1 MSRGKFAVL
10 RRQRV
15 NHQHCFRI
23 ISIRTLAIA
32 LIALIVFSV
41 GLQRK
46 GRVSAGAAQPKKPP
60 IVIFVLSGESGE
72 VNMDAVVM
80 LDGKRLRAPYNE
92 ESKEKQTKFAKEY
105 FAAGRKYRLMFG
117 GGEAG
122 SVSVNSWSI
131 GCNNVHAKATTA
143 GSVRLGGEVRAL
155 ATDSETLGK
164 RPPARRAPTDPERAA
179 VMALVQSIYSQNR
192 TPANLISSIKVT
204 NLAATDL
211 DGDGKYEMIGSF
223 TLAAKNKFERDL
235 FLIAKPQGARMRAD
249 FVKFQAYQPPPETF
263 LSSID
268 FIDQL
273 DLDGD
278 SVGEVFATQAGFDAY
293 GYLIFKKVGGRWRQV
308 YSGIGD
314 AC

>member
-1 MSRGKFAVL
+1 VNNQQCFPILSSRAF
-10 RRQRV
+10 
-15 NHQHCFRI
+15 
-23 ISIRTLAIA
+23 AIA
-32 LIALIVFSV
+32 VIALIVFSV
-41 GLQRK
+41 GLQRQ
-46 GRVSAGAAQPKKPP
+46 GRVSASAAQPKKPP
-60 IVIFVLSGESGE
+60 IVIFALSGESGE

-80 LDGKRLRAPYNE
+80 VDGKRLRAPYNE
-92 ESKEKQTKFAKEY
+92 ESKEKRTKFAKEY
-105 FAAGRKYRLMFG
+105 FAASRKYRLMFG

-122 SVSVNSWSI
+122 SVSVNSWSE
-131 GCNNVHAKATTA
+131 GCNNVHAKAETS
-143 GSVRLGGEVRAL
+143 GSVRLGGEVKAL
-155 ATDSETLGK
+155 ATDSLTLGK
-164 RPPARRAPTDPERAA
+164 RPPARRAPTDAERNA
-179 VMALVQSIYSQNR
+179 VMALVKGIYSQNR
-192 TPANLISSIKVT
+192 TAANLVRSIKVT

-223 TLAAKNKFERDL
+223 TLAAGNKFERDL
-235 FLIAKPQGARMRAD
+235 FLITKPQGTLMRAD

-278 SVGEVFATQAGFDAY
+278 GVGEVFATQGGFDAY